1 MTICAVLN
9 KKENQ
14 EKIYNLLDSYDVE
27 GSKKVVIEILEEAKD
42 KELKDNPDVN
52 KAIDIFKKCKNQN
65 QYLSTLGTY
74 MTCINV

>member
-14 EKIYNLLDSYDVE
+14 KKIYELLDNYDIE
-27 GSKKVVIEILEEAKD
+27 SSRKVVIEILEKAKD
-42 KELKDNPDVN
+42 NELKDNKDVN
-52 KAIDIFKKCKNQN
+52 KAIDIFKKCRNEN